1 MTVEKRMSDS
11 GEEFPVDD
19 DPICLMV
26 LENLLRKCQYHVL
39 VTDWNSEISKEQDR
53 LTYLLQ
59 DVYTSYPQYR
69 EIVRMIL
76 STVGRGGEGDVGQR
90 IRDEILVIQ
99 VSAWETSPSLYCNS
113 PSPSPITFQNRRNV
127 PRDVSVILIRT
138 EFGTELRRERMTPR
152 LPPPPQPAEPDASNN
167 ARLLE
172 TVIDRLQ
179 QQNTTLMEQN
189 ATLMQQNQ
197 SAMQS
202 LEASRAN
209 SETTQRQLMEILAA
223 TRHTTGAS
231 PSLYCNLPS
240 PSPITFQ
247 NRRNVPGDVSVILIR
262 TEFGTELVREA

>member
-1 MTVEKRMSDS
+1 M
-11 GEEFPVDD
+11 
-19 DPICLMV
+19 
-26 LENLLRKCQYHVL
+26 
-39 VTDWNSEISKEQDR
+39 
-53 LTYLLQ
+53 
-59 DVYTSYPQYR
+59 
-69 EIVRMIL
+69 
-76 STVGRGGEGDVGQR
+76 
-90 IRDEILVIQ
+90 
-99 VSAWETSPSLYCNS
+99 A
-113 PSPSPITFQNRRNV
+113 
-127 PRDVSVILIRT
+127 
-138 EFGTELRRERMTPR
+138 PR
-152 LPPPPQPAEPDASNN
+152 LPPPPQPTEPDASNN

-223 TRHTTGAS
+223 TRHTSGATSS
-231 PSLYCNLPS
+231 PSLFCNSPF

-262 TEFGTELVREA
+262 TESGTELINWKLLSET